1 MFHNIW
7 FIEQNSDLIIYFFNK
22 QDKQKEKVV
31 NMTCVLAM
39 NPIYNKHCGFNEEPT
54 HGDFGGYNWIPNR
67 LSDCTCRYD
76 SHTTMC
82 RNTVGNSGLLV
93 DENKNEVEMKI
104 QFNELGRLKCKRK
117 SNGDSEDSDQI
128 PVSKIPKKSF
138 DYFLENP
145 STKRISPFLNT
156 PKERKEER
164 RKVLKM
170 TVQKLKRIEDPEH
183 FLRRSVLI
191 NNTLKK
197 VQKEIRDEKEKS
209 YQGYKSAIYR
219 SCDISYLQW
228 ENQVSTQFSND
239 DPLSRRL
246 EEESCKLSEDS
257 ENVENKPDNLI
268 LETVSEKSC
277 ANDIDTVFNSLIRV
291 LDET

>member
-1 MFHNIW
+1 M
-7 FIEQNSDLIIYFFNK
+7 IYFIAGSF
-22 QDKQKEKVV
+22 
-31 NMTCVLAM
+31 
-39 NPIYNKHCGFNEEPT
+39 
-54 HGDFGGYNWIPNR
+54 
-67 LSDCTCRYD
+67 
-76 SHTTMC
+76 
-82 RNTVGNSGLLV
+82 V

-104 QFNELGRLKCKRK
+104 EFDGLDRLRCKRK
-117 SNGDSEDSDQI
+117 SEDYDYDDIDKI
-128 PVSKIPKKSF
+128 PVRKIPKKSI
-138 DYFLENP
+138 DYILEKP
-145 STKRISPFLNT
+145 QTKRISPFLNT

-219 SCDISYLQW
+219 SCDVSYLQW
-228 ENQVSTQFSND
+228 ENQVSIQFNND
-239 DPLSRRL
+239 DPLSKRL
-246 EEESCKLSEDS
+246 EEEESCKHLEDS
-257 ENVENKPDNLI
+257 DILENKPDNLI
-268 LETVSEKSC
+268 IETIQEKSSN
-277 ANDIDTVFNSLIRV
+277 NDIDTVFNSLIRV